1 MIQNMIKIKKRTLGL
16 VGLLMLMFTVNVYAN
31 EIIPTNIQRNELEN
45 GVKEIVKVYELD
57 RSQELIIDINSFV
70 EGDVEYNYFA
80 TDSTE
85 IVETDEKEITHTVQ
99 IETLHNKRDNLLTYY
114 DLTIDYTTDDGYHS
128 TLALQEE
135 TLNTEVKG
143 YVTKYYQVYENRTYP
158 NLPSNDVAF
167 IPKTINVNGYGYTM
181 SNIGWTYNSN
191 FAENSIIP
199 DTYTASATYERTAS
213 SQNATGYITT
223 VEYKGMGTKKTKD
236 VVKYEVRFRTEPIE
250 VIEVVE
256 EVEEVEVPESTES
269 ETSSSKSIVGVI
281 LITVFL
287 LVIMAIFA
295 FIYIKFLHPIVKEK
309 VENAKMQKQ
318 IKKNM
323 MNDIELEESVD
334 EYFNNT
340 SSADSTDDTEDI
352 E

>member
-1 MIQNMIKIKKRTLGL
+1 MIKNMIKIKKRTLGL

-57 RSQELIIDINSFV
+57 RSQELIVDINSFV

-114 DLTIDYTTDDGYHS
+114 DLTIDYTTDDGYHG

-256 EVEEVEVPESTES
+256 EVEVPKSTES

-309 VENAKMQKQ
+309 VENAKMKKQ

>member
-1 MIQNMIKIKKRTLGL
+1 MIQNMIKVKKRTLGL
-16 VGLLMLMFTVNVYAN
+16 VGLLMLMFTVNVYAT

-57 RSQELIIDINSFV
+57 RSQELIVDINSFV

-114 DLTIDYTTDDGYHS
+114 DLTIDYTTDDGYQG

-256 EVEEVEVPESTES
+256 EVEVPESTES

>member
-1 MIQNMIKIKKRTLGL
+1 MIKNMIKIKKRTLGL

-57 RSQELIIDINSFV
+57 RSQELIVDINSFV

-114 DLTIDYTTDDGYHS
+114 DLTIDYTTDDGYHG

-256 EVEEVEVPESTES
+256 EVEVPKSTES

>member
-57 RSQELIIDINSFV
+57 RSQELIVDINSFV

-114 DLTIDYTTDDGYHS
+114 DLTIDYTTDDGYHG

-256 EVEEVEVPESTES
+256 EVEVPESTES

>member
-1 MIQNMIKIKKRTLGL
+1 MIKNMIKIKKRTLGL

-57 RSQELIIDINSFV
+57 RSQELIVDINSFV

-114 DLTIDYTTDDGYHS
+114 DLTIDYTTDDGYQG

-256 EVEEVEVPESTES
+256 EVEVPESTES

>member
-1 MIQNMIKIKKRTLGL
+1 MIKNMIKIKKRTLGL

-57 RSQELIIDINSFV
+57 RSQELIVDINSFV

-114 DLTIDYTTDDGYHS
+114 DLTIDYTTDDGYHG

-256 EVEEVEVPESTES
+256 EVEVPESTES

>member
-1 MIQNMIKIKKRTLGL
+1 MIQNMIKVKKRTLGL

-57 RSQELIIDINSFV
+57 RSQELIVDINSFV

-114 DLTIDYTTDDGYHS
+114 DLTIDYTTDDGYQG

-256 EVEEVEVPESTES
+256 EVEVPESTES

-309 VENAKMQKQ
+309 VENAKMKKQ